1 MTSVALKK
9 GLEEPWTIESVAKFI
24 VLRGF
29 REITLKSDTD
39 LATIAF
45 RTCVAGTI
53 KCHIETS
60 TQEPLRDESPI
71 LPWLVDTHRMH
82 PVQVS
87 KRSRREN
94 AIRKTARQ
102 ETVTQMCPICGESVG
117 KAKLHRSHEQN
128 EPQMQVRDLAWNAKQ
143 QCMMFHEEC
152 RWCRAREIRILEPQ
166 SRWDKA
172 DGRWTV
178 ERPDIRVD
186 PIPIPP
192 LPCKGARIQ
201 KGENHQARHRR
212 VRSHCWMPWLQR
224 SQRHQKG
231 RKPI

>member
-1 MTSVALKK
+1 MK
-9 GLEEPWTIESVAKFI
+9 GDKESNGLIENAVMLI
-24 VLRGF
+24 RGII
-29 REITLKSDTD
+29 R
-39 LATIAF
+39 
-45 RTCVAGTI
+45 TI

-102 ETVTQMCPICGESVG
+102 KTVTSICPICGESVG

-178 ERPDIRVD
+178 DRPDIRVD

-201 KGENHQARHRR
+201 RERITKQDIDEFGVTVGCPKKGASPFR
-212 VRSHCWMPWLQR
+212 LL
-224 SQRHQKG
+224 
-231 RKPI
+231 